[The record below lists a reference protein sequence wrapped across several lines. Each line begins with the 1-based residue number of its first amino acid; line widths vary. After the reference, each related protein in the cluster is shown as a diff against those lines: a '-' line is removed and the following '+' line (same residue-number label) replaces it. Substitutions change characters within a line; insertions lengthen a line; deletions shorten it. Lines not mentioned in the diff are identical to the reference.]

1 MKKVQRIFLV
11 QRAAGA
17 APDMDH
23 ATFIASTAAS
33 DRYGDVV
40 DQASW
45 LLDNYKANPVIQVDH
60 DYRADATV
68 GRAASAEVKDGALVV
83 DVKWGS
89 GARAQDIAHKVMEGL
104 LSAVSVGFVPGRG
117 ARRSELA
124 TDHPYYA
131 DPTTNPY
138 GMAYYDSEL
147 LEVSVVAVPANPEA
161 LAQRSAPGVDLD
173 LDALATEVARRL
185 IAAGTLSAST
195 PASTPAPTPALKP
208 KVTSLEKWLA
218 GDK

>member
-17 APDMDH
+17 APDMEH
-23 ATFIASTAAS
+23 ATFIASTSAS

-40 DQASW
+40 DQLSW
-45 LLDNYKANPVIQVDH
+45 KLDNYKSNPVIQVDH

-83 DVKWGS
+83 DVHWGTD
-89 GARAQDIAHKVMEGL
+89 ARSQDIAHKVMEGL

-117 ARRSELA
+117 SRRSELA
-124 TDHPYYA
+124 ADHPYYA

-173 LDALATEVARRL
+173 ALATEVARRL
-185 IAAGTLSAST
+185 IAAGALSV
-195 PASTPAPTPALKP
+195 PAPTPAPKP
-208 KVTSLEKWLA
+208 NKETSLASWLA

>member
-1 MKKVQRIFLV
+1 MQKVQRIFLV
-11 QRAAGA
+11 QRAGVG
-17 APDMDH
+17 PDLER
-23 ATFIASTAAS
+23 ATFVASTAVS

-45 LLDNYKANPVIQVDH
+45 KLDNYKANPVIQVDH

-83 DVKWGS
+83 EVQWGK
-89 GARAQDIAHKVMEGL
+89 GARAQDVAQKVQEGL
-104 LSAVSVGFVPGRG
+104 LNAVSVGFVPGRG
-117 ARRSELA
+117 ARRSEFPA
-124 TDHPYYA
+124 DHPYYA
-131 DPTTNPY
+131 DKTTNPY

-173 LDALATEVARRL
+173 ALATEVARRL
-185 IAAGTLSAST
+185 IAAGALSA
-195 PASTPAPTPALKP
+195 PASAPAPQP
-208 KVTSLEKWLA
+208 KETSLASWLNGEK
-218 GDK
+218 

>member
-1 MKKVQRIFLV
+1 MQKLQRIFLV
-11 QRAAGA
+11 ERAAGA
-17 APDMDH
+17 APDMHH

-60 DYRADATV
+60 DYRAEATV
-68 GRAASAEVKDGALVV
+68 GRAASAEVIEGALVV
-83 DVKWGS
+83 DVQWGS
-89 GARAQDIAHKVMEGL
+89 GVRAQDIAHKVMEGL

-173 LDALATEVARRL
+173 ALATEVARRL

-195 PASTPAPTPALKP
+195 PASTPAPTPAPKP